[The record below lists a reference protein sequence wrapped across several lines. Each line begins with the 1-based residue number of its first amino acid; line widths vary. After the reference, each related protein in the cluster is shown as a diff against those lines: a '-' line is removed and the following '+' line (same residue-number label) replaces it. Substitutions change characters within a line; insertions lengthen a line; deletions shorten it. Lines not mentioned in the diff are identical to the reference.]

1 VCIWVV
7 RAIQKRR
14 LAKHDRVLAMASA
27 AA

>member
-1 VCIWVV
+1 VV

>member
-1 VCIWVV
+1 V